1 VKFLI
6 VIGVLINLLAS
17 CVPNTPVTP
26 PNAALPPSYRGVD
39 TPASDLADTPWQQ
52 LYTDPVLQKLI
63 ATALEHN
70 LNVASAYQTI
80 LQAQANVDINR
91 GKQQPQ
97 VNGEVKAPFNRSA
110 GETPLT
116 VIVGNNGQAA
126 HTTFQPQLGLGISYE
141 VDFFGRL
148 ASATAAAR
156 AQLLASVE
164 GRNAVLWQLVANV
177 ATNYFTLREQDDEL
191 DIAQRTLVAR
201 KLNLDLVKA
210 RYIGGVADLQAVR
223 QAEESYYEVS
233 TSIPAF
239 QRDIALTENTL
250 SILIGSYP
258 QDIPR
263 GLPLEKQ
270 ITMPLLPPAG
280 VPSTLLTR
288 RPDIMQAEAN
298 LAAASAN
305 LDVARKLLYPQLTF
319 GITAGAGYT
328 AINSTFYGPEGLIS
342 LVPQLIAPIF
352 NGGSLKANVRL
363 TQAEREQVAVSYLQ
377 SVQSAMQ
384 EVANA
389 VVSYNRLRE
398 FSVQSDL
405 QTAAAVDSTRLAV
418 LRYQGGVT
426 SYLEVLDSETRS
438 YQDELTSVQ
447 AHLNERVAL
456 VQLYLALGGGWQQA
470 GS

>member
-1 VKFLI
+1 MKIFI
-6 VIGVLINLLAS
+6 VVGIIINLLAS

-26 PNAALPPSYRGVD
+26 PNAALPPVYRGVD
-39 TPASDLADTPWQQ
+39 TPAADLADVPWQQ

-70 LNVASAYQTI
+70 LSVASAYQVI
-80 LQAQANVDINR
+80 LQAQANVGIKS
-91 GKQQPQ
+91 GQQQPQ
-97 VNGEVKAPFNRSA
+97 VNGEVKATYNQSQ
-110 GETPLT
+110 GQTPLT
-116 VIVGNNGQAA
+116 VIIGNNGTAA
-126 HTTFQPQLGLGISYE
+126 HSTFQPEIGLGVSYE
-141 VDFFGRL
+141 VDLFGRL

-156 AQLLASVE
+156 AQLLESIEA
-164 GRNAVLWQLVANV
+164 RNAVIWQLIANV

-191 DIAQRTLVAR
+191 DIARRTLVAR

-210 RYIGGVADLQAVR
+210 RYIGGVSDLQAVR

-239 QRDIALTENTL
+239 QREIAQTENTI
-250 SILIGSYP
+250 SILIGAYP
-258 QDIPR
+258 EDIPR
-263 GLPLEKQ
+263 GLPLEQQ
-270 ITMPLLPPAG
+270 IAMPALPPAG
-280 VPSTLLTR
+280 IPSALLTR
-288 RPDIMQAEAN
+288 RPDIMQAEAD

-305 LDVARKLLYPQLTF
+305 VDVARKLLYPQLTF
-319 GITAGAGYT
+319 GVTAGAGYT
-328 AINSTFYGPEGLIS
+328 AINSAFYGPEGLLS
-342 LVPQLIAPIF
+342 LVPQLVIPIF

-363 TQAEREQVAVSYLQ
+363 TEAQRQQVAVSYLQ

-398 FSVQSDL
+398 VSTQSDL

-438 YQDELTSVQ
+438 YQDEITSVQ
-447 AHLNERVAL
+447 AHLNERLAL
-456 VQLYLALGGGWQQA
+456 VQLYLALGGGWQHA